1 MNKSLLNKFDP
12 LSLSLIGFA
21 LLLSLYSFYFFI
33 SNKIYL
39 IGSDAFYYISI
50 SDSILQYGKLS
61 DITDV
66 SNGGIKTPQNGIAF
80 VHVILSILGIGA
92 KSRILTI
99 VFINYFL
106 YLSGVY
112 PLYKIARW
120 SGVRRGLPLAS
131 LLSVYFGAWHIYR
144 INLLAINDGI
154 FNSMMLWLVYLIM
167 KFILLKSEAMREFK
181 FNPDIKRFIG
191 IVLIVM
197 ISIHFRINV
206 VLVIGSALVSSLV
219 VRNYRVAAWFLSVCA
234 LLLISFFA
242 VYYFVKVGRFD
253 SVFQRRFIP
262 MFTSSA
268 TTLSTI
274 NLYTIK
280 FQLWKILPRLVAGLP
295 GLSNPLATL
304 LFTIFPLCMIF
315 CGIKGIIDKDF
326 NKVFISL
333 ICLTGLWF
341 TMSFRNARMIWYTFP
356 FIYLILLEN
365 KKSRIAGYLF
375 VLLVFVQS
383 LQQFYTGFRR
393 GPQPSLYLYI
403 HDKPISIDTNSILLT
418 NSARHTYFLLD
429 IRAYRWRGFNDNLL
443 LLPFPK
449 ELTWNLI
456 QEKGSLFVLG
466 DSTYIDGAY
475 SQVQEM
481 ASLNSYKFE
490 SSPLTPDLEKFE
502 GWALVELSLSKS
514 Q

>member
-50 SDSILQYGKLS
+50 ADSILQYGKFEV
-61 DITDV
+61 ITTV
-66 SNGGIKTPQNGIAF
+66 PAGSLKSPQNGIVF
-80 VHVILSILGIGA
+80 VHVILSLLGIGS
-92 KSRILTI
+92 KGRILTI
-99 VFINYFL
+99 VFFNYFL

-120 SGVRRGLPLAS
+120 SGLRKGLPLAA
-131 LLSVYFGAWHIYR
+131 LLSVYLGAWHIYR
-144 INLLAINDGI
+144 INLLAINDGM
-154 FNSMMLWLVYLIM
+154 FNSIMVWLVYLIM
-167 KFILLKSEAMREFK
+167 KFVLLISEPMRKIK
-181 FNPDIKRFIG
+181 FNPDIMRFIG

-197 ISIHFRINV
+197 ISIHFRLNV
-206 VLVIGSALVSSLV
+206 ILVIGSALVSSLV
-219 VRNYRVAAWFLSVCA
+219 VKNYRLSAWFLSVCA
-234 LLLISFFA
+234 LLVISFFA
-242 VYYFVKVGRFD
+242 VYFFAEVSRLD
-253 SVFQRRFIP
+253 NAFQRYFIP
-262 MFTSSA
+262 LFTS
-268 TTLSTI
+268 I
-274 NLYTIK
+274 NIYLIK
-280 FQLWKILPRLVAGLP
+280 FQLWKILPRLVAGLS
-295 GLSNPLATL
+295 GLTNPLATL
-304 LFTIFPLCMIF
+304 LFTVFPLCMIYY
-315 CGIKGIIDKDF
+315 GIKGIIDKNF

-383 LQQFYTGFRR
+383 LQQFYIGFQR
-393 GPQPSLYLYI
+393 GPDSNLYLYI
-403 HDKPISIDTNSILLT
+403 HDKSISIDTNAILIT
-418 NSARHTYFLLD
+418 NSRRHTYFLLD